1 MGNVQKLIGTTLE
14 VFYYSFFRESTFP
27 SISLAGA
34 QGTLRFARRIFL
46 SIVTEMNLLR
56 AWDFTTRTQ

>member
-1 MGNVQKLIGTTLE
+1 MGNVTKLIGTTLK
-14 VFYYSFFRESTFP
+14 SFIIVLYESTFP
-27 SISLAGA
+27 SIALAGA

>member
-1 MGNVQKLIGTTLE
+1 MGNVQKLIWNHTL

-27 SISLAGA
+27 SIALAGA
-34 QGTLRFARRIFL
+34 QGTLCFARRIFL